1 MVSFLGQVFENTAKA
16 VRFAP
21 ARRGDILAMVSLCPC
36 GCSKVIIV
44 ETVVADLEIENR
56 VAEEVIQIEK

>member
-1 MVSFLGQVFENTAKA
+1 
-16 VRFAP
+16 
-21 ARRGDILAMVSLCPC
+21 MVSLCPC